1 MDTVVISIG
10 GSVLVPNENDADY
23 LKALAFLLKRVS
35 KKHKLYIVTGGGR
48 IARYYI
54 KTGRE
59 LGADEHFLDEL
70 GIYVTRLNTKLLSKA
85 MDDLANPE
93 PAKNLDDA
101 IEAGKNFQI
110 VIMGGT
116 VPGHTTD
123 AVSAM
128 LAEKVRA
135 IRLVNATSVDGVYD
149 SDPKNNSDAKKFNRM
164 SHAELLGITSQSEGI
179 AGPTVI
185 FDPKGSD
192 IIGKAKIPLYVC
204 YGRDLKALE
213 NAITGK
219 EFEGTIVD

>member
-10 GSVLVPNENDADY
+10 GSVLVPHENDADY
-23 LKALAFLLKRVS
+23 LIALALLLKRIS
-35 KKHKLYIVTGGGR
+35 QNNKLYIVTGGGR

-54 KTGRE
+54 KTGRG
-59 LGADEHFLDEL
+59 LGAEEHFLDEL
-70 GIYVTRLNTKLLSKA
+70 GIHVTRLNAKLLGKA
-85 MDDLANPE
+85 IGDQANPE

-101 IEAGKNFQI
+101 LEAGKNFQI

-116 VPGHTTD
+116 VSGHTTD

-128 LAEKVRA
+128 LAEKVKA
-135 IRLVNATSVDGVYD
+135 ARLVNATSVDGVYD
-149 SDPKNNSDAKKFNRM
+149 SDPKINSKAKKFNRM
-164 SHAELLGITSQSEGI
+164 THAQLLEITSKSQGI

-192 IIGKAKIPLYVC
+192 IIGKARIPLYVC
-204 YGRDLKALE
+204 HGRDLKALE

>member
-1 MDTVVISIG
+1 MDSVVISIG
-10 GSVLVPNENDADY
+10 GSVLVPHESDADY
-23 LKALAFLLKRVS
+23 IKALALLLKRIS
-35 KKHKLYIVTGGGR
+35 AAYKLYIVTGGGR

-54 KTGRE
+54 KTGRG

-70 GIYVTRLNTKLLSKA
+70 GIYVTRLNAKLLGKA
-85 MDDLANPE
+85 IGDVANPE
-93 PAKNLDDA
+93 PPKDIEGAL
-101 IEAGKNFQI
+101 EAGKNFQI

-128 LAEKVRA
+128 LAEKVKA
-135 IRLVNATSVDGVYD
+135 MRLVNATSVDGVYD
-149 SDPKNNSDAKKFNRM
+149 SDPKINRDAKKFNRM
-164 SHAELLGITSQSEGI
+164 SHAQLLEITSRSEGI

-192 IIGKAKIPLYVC
+192 IIAKAKIPLYVC
-204 YGRDLKALE
+204 HGRDLKALE